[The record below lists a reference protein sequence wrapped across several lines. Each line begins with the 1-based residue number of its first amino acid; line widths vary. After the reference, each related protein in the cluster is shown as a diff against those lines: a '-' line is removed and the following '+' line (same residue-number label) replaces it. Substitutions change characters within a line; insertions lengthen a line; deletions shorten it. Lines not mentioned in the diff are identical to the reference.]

1 MPMAIV
7 DRITIEARRAALAAR
22 VAEAQRGHAELMQM
36 LGELERNL
44 IAMQGGLQE
53 LDGLLDTKE
62 ESGGDR
68 DESAE

>member
-53 LDGLLDTKE
+53 LDSLLDTKE
-62 ESGGDR
+62 ES
-68 DESAE
+68 ECQPS

>member
-44 IAMQGGLQE
+44 IAMHGGLQE
-53 LDGLLDTKE
+53 LDGLLDT
-62 ESGGDR
+62 
-68 DESAE
+68 AEIPDNMPPA

>member
-1 MPMAIV
+1 MAII

-53 LDGLLDTKE
+53 LDGLLDT
-62 ESGGDR
+62 
-68 DESAE
+68 AEIPDNMPPA

>member
-22 VAEAQRGHAELMQM
+22 VAEAQRGHAEPMQM

-44 IAMQGGLQE
+44 IAMHCGLQE

-62 ESGGDR
+62 ES
-68 DESAE
+68 ECQPS